1 MEERVNDK
9 KRKIDEQY
17 QITRIKLNTYY
28 LHERW
33 QALTGFLFSLLDEK
47 IFGSGGAIFLLFL
60 RKLLFFCIFIA
71 LIIRNEDIS
80 FGLNEVWK
88 KKTSYAKRF
97 RTVWF
102 VAVSYSVVIFF
113 SIPQ

>member
-28 LHERW
+28 LHEGW

-47 IFGSGGAIFLLFL
+47 NLWKWRSYFHRPSNLCHKQKWLVVQYCFFFLFL
-60 RKLLFFCIFIA
+60 RKLLFLYLYCF
-71 LIIRNEDIS
+71 DY
-80 FGLNEVWK
+80 K
-88 KKTSYAKRF
+88 K
-97 RTVWF
+97 
-102 VAVSYSVVIFF
+102 
-113 SIPQ
+113 